1 MNFKRI
7 ITSIMLLFA
16 VWLPLDNALAAAVI
30 EGCPMMSHAL
40 VDGLN
45 KIGHPPTATPPMHCH
60 EMDSM
65 PSMVMGDDAPPT
77 YHCVNGCEHCSLC
90 LLLGSVALPCTGVPL
105 ALVPVLAQAISSP
118 SAHIYSDVGASVFRP
133 PIV

>member
-16 VWLPLDNALAAAVI
+16 FWLPLDNALAAAVI
-30 EGCPMMSHAL
+30 EGCPMMSHAF

-45 KIGHPPTATPPMHCH
+45 KIGHPQTAEPPAHCH
-60 EMDSM
+60 EMSTMASLSM
-65 PSMVMGDDAPPT
+65 GGDAPPA

-90 LLLGSVALPCTGVPL
+90 LLLGSVALPFTGIMPAIL
-105 ALVPVLAQAISSP
+105 PVLSQPLSSP
-118 SAHIYSDVGASVFRP
+118 SAHIYSDVAASVFRP
-133 PIV
+133 PIL